1 VINKKYENQNENVA
15 WDIVPQK
22 HPEVPQ
28 KHPEVSRFPSPME
41 KQNKKLDE
49 HLWKNKIRSWMKKKE
64 NVVWGVV
71 AQ

>member
-1 VINKKYENQNENVA
+1 MVENVA

-49 HLWKNKIRSWMKKKE
+49 KKRKCS
-64 NVVWGVV
+64 VGCSGAVV
-71 AQ
+71 ARFAVGPFQ